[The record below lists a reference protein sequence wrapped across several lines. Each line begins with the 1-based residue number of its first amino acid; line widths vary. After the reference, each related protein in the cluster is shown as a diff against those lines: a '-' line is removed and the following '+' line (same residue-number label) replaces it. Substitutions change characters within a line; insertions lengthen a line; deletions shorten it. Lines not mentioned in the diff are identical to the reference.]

1 MTNENFILL
10 SENMENKCSE
20 CGKCFGSTY
29 NLKRHKTIHREDAK
43 LYSCPICSKTFNR
56 NHNLTRHLNLH
67 TQERKFLC
75 DICYRPFNDYSCV
88 KKHRLSHFPPS
99 KYTCEYCGQKFNR
112 RSNLRVHLVSK
123 HLGIKRTWQDVL
135 DSGPEQDDDKAK
147 PDISEAIVVTN
158 ETIGKNSDF
167 IGTTNENIGT
177 TNENIITTN
186 ENIGT
191 TTNENIGTTNE
202 NIGKTNAKIGRTEVT
217 GGSYEHDTIVYS
229 KRETK
234 FKIEKMSSAC
244 EENVAMDDLLHEY
257 EIKVE
262 LADGSDEEIS
272 LDNQAEKSR
281 TNSIDPSVIMA
292 AVESGEASSNCEKS
306 EKSNTYSVEPVDR
319 TTDSSANGELKIR
332 LVNGNAAN
340 EEVSCW
346 QCSVCQKVLSCKSHL
361 KLHMERHAAIRKY
374 SCDHCTKSFKTK
386 DDLQKHQK
394 TYLNPLRLEC
404 EYCKKIFNKH
414 VNLKR
419 HLRLHTGVLFFFY
432 LRLNTVLFNYL

>member
-1 MTNENFILL
+1 MANENFILL

-20 CGKCFGSTY
+20 CGKCFGSIY

-43 LYSCPICSKTFNR
+43 MYSCTICSKTFNR

-99 KYTCEYCGQKFNR
+99 KYTCDYCGQKFNR

-123 HLGIKRTWQDVL
+123 HLGIKRTWQDTL
-135 DSGPEQDDDKAK
+135 DSGPEHDDNVVNETKE
-147 PDISEAIVVTN
+147 SIVVTN
-158 ETIGKNSDF
+158 KTIGKTSDF

-177 TNENIITTN
+177 TNENI
-186 ENIGT
+186 
-191 TTNENIGTTNE
+191 GTTNE
-202 NIGKTNAKIGRTEVT
+202 NIGRTEVT
-217 GGSYEHDTIVYS
+217 GGSHEDDTIYS
-229 KRETK
+229 KSETK

-244 EENVAMDDLLHEY
+244 EENVAMDDFLHEY

-272 LDNQAEKSR
+272 PDNQTEKSR
-281 TNSIDPSVIMA
+281 TNSIDPSFIMA
-292 AVESGEASSNCEKS
+292 AVESGEESSNCEKS

-319 TTDSSANGELKIR
+319 TTDNSANGELKIR

-419 HLRLHTGVLFFFY
+419 HLRLHTGALFFFI
-432 LRLNTVLFNYL
+432 LD